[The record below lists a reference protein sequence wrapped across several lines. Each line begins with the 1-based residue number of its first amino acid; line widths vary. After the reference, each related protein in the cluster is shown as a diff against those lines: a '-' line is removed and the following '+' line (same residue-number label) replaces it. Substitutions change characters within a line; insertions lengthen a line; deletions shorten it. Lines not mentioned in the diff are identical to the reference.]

1 MSDLSRAPNRP
12 GLQAVAFRVGTHS
25 SFLAN
30 MLQRLAT
37 ETVPFATDPS
47 ELRPPP
53 LAALTTRS
61 ANDPAIALIDAW
73 ATTADVLTFYQ
84 ERIANEGFLRT
95 ATERRSVLEL
105 ARTIGYE
112 LNPGVAASTELA
124 FTLESATVAPLT
136 AASVVPAVVTLG
148 EGLRVQ
154 SVPGP
159 GQTAQTFETVEEVEA
174 RPEWNLLYPRK
185 TKTQGLEL
193 GETALWLDGIA
204 TGLQVGDALLLVG
217 KERVAYGG

>member
-53 LAALTTRS
+53 LAALTTRN

-73 ATTADVLTFYQ
+73 ATVADVLTFYQ
-84 ERIANEGFLRT
+84 ERIANEGFVRT
-95 ATERRSVLEL
+95 ATERQSILQM
-105 ARTIGYE
+105 ARAIGYE
-112 LNPGVAASTELA
+112 LNPGVAANALLA
-124 FTLESATVAPLT
+124 FTVEDAAGAPGFADL
-136 AASVVPAVVTLG
+136 PRG
-148 EGLRVQ
+148 VQ
-154 SVPGP
+154 VSSIPVQNELP
-159 GQTAQTFETVEEVEA
+159 QTFETVEAATVRA
-174 RPEWNLLYPRK
+174 EW
-185 TKTQGLEL
+185 
-193 GETALWLDGIA
+193 
-204 TGLQVGDALLLVG
+204 
-217 KERVAYGG
+217 